1 MSDRNTQIQTLI
13 EEFRTLRVQGES
25 IRHQEDRVLQELRS
39 LLIIG
44 NTVSENQRVT
54 IPATE
59 PPVVAI
65 NIPVVVARRVH
76 RARELQGGD
85 RVRITNSI
93 TNITRG
99 REATELDRL
108 STVRRVTPAKR
119 VLLTTDSGVS
129 TWRFS
134 TNLSRV
140 IEDNE

>member
-1 MSDRNTQIQTLI
+1 MSVRDSRIQTLI
-13 EEFRTLRVQGES
+13 EEFRTLRVQGEI
-25 IRHQEDRVLQELRS
+25 IRHQEDRVLQELQS

-54 IPATE
+54 IPASE
-59 PPVVAI
+59 PPAVII
-65 NIPVVVARRVH
+65 NTPVVVARRVN

-93 TNITRG
+93 TNIARG

-134 TNLSRV
+134 ANLSRV

>member
-59 PPVVAI
+59 PPVVTI

>member
-1 MSDRNTQIQTLI
+1 MSDRENDIQTLV
-13 EEFRTLRVQGES
+13 EEFRSLRVHGEN

-54 IPATE
+54 IPASE
-59 PPVVAI
+59 PPAVAI